1 MQLNYSGTLLG
12 FRRLILGT
20 DLIFVRPAE
29 LTAATHSALPR
40 HLMTPYFRIPLGV
53 LALRSDISSST
64 PQSSS
69 AISEKPS
76 SSSGIFLPGSW
87 ISVVST
93 TKSSRPA
100 LVGGGLER
108 CGREVDAWRL
118 HCELVTI
125 MSSTKAL
132 MSRIWLLEAC
142 SWTLS

>member
-20 DLIFVRPAE
+20 DLILFRPAA

-76 SSSGIFLPGSW
+76 SSSGILLPGSW

-93 TKSSRPA
+93 TNSSRPA

-108 CGREVDAWRL
+108 HGRKVDA
-118 HCELVTI
+118 
-125 MSSTKAL
+125 
-132 MSRIWLLEAC
+132 
-142 SWTLS
+142 